1 MTTNAIPAGIEPEDL
16 LTMSGGDN
24 YELINGVLKEKPMG
38 AESDEISSTLNM
50 LIKAF
55 VRQNGLGHVYGSQT
69 GYKCFIGKP
78 KLVRK
83 PDLSFVAA
91 GRLPDDKT
99 PKGDILIAPDLAV
112 EVVSP
117 NDTYEEVAVRIADLK
132 SADVKLIWVISPETR
147 TVLVR
152 RLDGTCAEV
161 GEAGTL
167 SGEDVLPGFA
177 CPVAELF
184 V

>member
-1 MTTNAIPAGIEPEDL
+1 MTDNAIPAVLEPEDL
-16 LTMSGGDN
+16 LRMPDGDR
-24 YELINGVLKEKPMG
+24 YELVDGLPKEKVMG
-38 AESDEISSTLNM
+38 AKSDEIG
-50 LIKAF
+50 
-55 VRQNGLGHVYGSQT
+55 GLLLTQFNNFIRPKKLGRAYPSQS
-69 GYKCFIGKP
+69 GFQCFPKKP
-78 KLVRK
+78 KLVRM
-83 PDLSFVAA
+83 PDASFVSAA
-91 GRLPDDKT
+91 RIPAGGTPDGYIKV
-99 PKGDILIAPDLAV
+99 APDIAV

-117 NDTYEEVAVRIADLK
+117 NEEYEEVEAKVAEYR
-132 SADVKLIWVISPETR
+132 SAGVKLIWVISPKSK
-147 TVLVR
+147 TVLIR